1 VSGRHAIGSAAPPAG
16 GDAHEVGP
24 TLRPAPS
31 RSTVGLRVGI
41 VGPGR
46 AGLGL
51 ALALRRAR
59 VPVLGVHGR
68 REKAMPRGIALT
80 VGPVPPWL
88 AAVDVVILAVGD
100 DALAPLVA
108 DLAED
113 GAIHGGLVALHLS
126 GARTSSVLAPL
137 SARGAAIGSMHPL
150 MTVGIE
156 PTRAARHFRG
166 AAFALEGDV
175 AAVLAADA
183 LVRALG
189 GVPVMI
195 APEAKAAYHAG
206 AVFASNYLVTALATA
221 ERLLASAGMPPDVA
235 RGALM
240 PLARATLDHVA
251 ALGPEAALTGPIAR
265 GDAATVRG
273 HREALEPEV
282 RRLYDALARAT
293 LALAKGKGLTPA
305 AQAALVAALAE
316 WP

>member
-1 VSGRHAIGSAAPPAG
+1 VSARRGKGSAAQPG
-16 GDAHEVGP
+16 GA
-24 TLRPAPS
+24 LRPAARLPA
-31 RSTVGLRVGI
+31 GPRVGI

-59 VPVLGVHGR
+59 IPVIGVHGR
-68 REKAMPRGIALT
+68 REKAVPPGIVLT
-80 VGPVPPWL
+80 LGPVPPWL
-88 AAVDVVILAVGD
+88 AGVDVVILAVGD

-113 GAIHGGLVALHLS
+113 GAIRGGLVALHLS
-126 GARTSSVLAPL
+126 GARTSEVLAPRA
-137 SARGAAIGSMHPL
+137 ARGAAIGSMHSL
-150 MTVGIE
+150 MTVCAE
-156 PTRAARHFRG
+156 PARAAKHFRG
-166 AAFALEGDV
+166 AAFALEGDLEAVRV
-175 AAVLAADA
+175 ADV

-189 GVPVMI
+189 GVPALI

-221 ERLLASAGMPPDVA
+221 ERLLASAGMPPEVA
-235 RGALM
+235 RAALV
-240 PLARATLDHVA
+240 PLARATLENVA

-273 HREALEPEV
+273 HREAMEPDV

-293 LALAKGKGLTPA
+293 LALAKGKGLTTA
-305 AQAALVAALAE
+305 AEAALLAALADR
-316 WP
+316 P